1 MEFYIC
7 YKGRRLYGPMDKDE
21 ATKQLFELRGA
32 FKGVYVEIVDP
43 KTGKVV
49 GEIPKRKKN

>member
-1 MEFYIC
+1 MS
-7 YKGRRLYGPMDKDE
+7 KDD
-21 ATKQLFELRGA
+21 AIKQLFELRGVFA
-32 FKGVYVEIVDP
+32 GLYIEIVDS